1 MYVHVSCLFFVYIY
15 IYIIVYVTRP
25 SNVCA
30 TWWLCRSSGPLVV
43 WQRPSGNS
51 LLRPR
56 YHSHGTECSGDAM
69 HLTHQKLCL
78 AWKNSHEKNYEDYE
92 NLKGP
97 VMYSGPCNGLRPA
110 CFDTDWF
117 DFMALSSDFGVDS
130 DARGA
135 PAHSLG
141 RSSSSSKMKFVDRCL
156 AAISNNFSGG

>member
-1 MYVHVSCLFFVYIY
+1 MYIY
-15 IYIIVYVTRP
+15 IYILLLYFIMVYVMRQ

-30 TWWLCRSSGPLVV
+30 TWRLCRSFLASSVATPVRQLSAKTSIPLP
-43 WQRPSGNS
+43 WHRMQWRCYAFNKSKALPGLEIQS
-51 LLRPR
+51 
-56 YHSHGTECSGDAM
+56 
-69 HLTHQKLCL
+69 
-78 AWKNSHEKNYEDYE
+78 WKNYEDPE

-97 VMYSGPCNGLRPA
+97 VMYSRPCNGLRPA
-110 CFDTDWF
+110 FFDTDWF

-141 RSSSSSKMKFVDRCL
+141 RSSSSKMKFVDRCL